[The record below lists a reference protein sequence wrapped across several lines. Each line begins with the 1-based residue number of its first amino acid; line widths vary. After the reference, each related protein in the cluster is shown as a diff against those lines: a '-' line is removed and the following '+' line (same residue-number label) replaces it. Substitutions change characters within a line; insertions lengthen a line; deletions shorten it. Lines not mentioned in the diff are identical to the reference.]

1 MKKST
6 KWIFGIVAAIIVISI
21 AFTCGNDTDKKQ
33 ETTQHQNES
42 RKIEASSIKLKGTH
56 ASWFKVE
63 DPVQI
68 SLVKTTDKGWEVR
81 AKITF
86 IKTKEIDTKK
96 YQAQLQC
103 CQYIDF
109 IDDFDVELISGQYSE
124 EEFNTLHAK
133 AVGESETI
141 TLKPFQWDGMSYE
154 KAKNIYDKL
163 CGVVIN
169 GIEFEKVEE
178 STTTTS
184 TSTSTSI
191 FEDDDLKEVKQ
202 AADDMKEILEAEA
215 ELINALGGLF

>member
-6 KWIFGIVAAIIVISI
+6 KWIIGIVAAIIAISI
-21 AFTCGNDTDKKQ
+21 ISTCGNNTDKKQ

-42 RKIEASSIKLKGTH
+42 RKIDAASLKLKGTH
-56 ASWFKVE
+56 ASWFNVE
-63 DPVQI
+63 DSLQI
-68 SLVKTTDKGWEVR
+68 SLVETTDKGWEVR

-103 CQYIDF
+103 CQDIDF
-109 IDDFDVELISGQYSE
+109 TDDFDVELISGQYSY

-133 AVGESETI
+133 SVGESETI
-141 TLKPFQWDGMSYE
+141 TLKPFQWEGMSYE

-169 GIEFEKVEE
+169 GIEFEKAEE
-178 STTTTS
+178 STS
-184 TSTSTSI
+184 STSTSI
-191 FEDDDLKEVKQ
+191 FEDEELEEVKK

-215 ELINALGGLF
+215 ELINALSGVL

>member
-6 KWIFGIVAAIIVISI
+6 KWILGIVAAIIVISI
-21 AFTCGNDTDKKQ
+21 ASTCGNDTDKKQ
-33 ETTQHQNES
+33 ENTQHQNES

-103 CQYIDF
+103 CQNIDF
-109 IDDFDVELISGQYSE
+109 IDDFDVELITGQYSY

-133 AVGESETI
+133 QVGESETI
-141 TLKPFQWDGMSYE
+141 TLKPFQWEGMSYE
-154 KAKNIYDKL
+154 NAKNIYDKL

-169 GIEFEKVEE
+169 GIEFETVEE
-178 STTTTS
+178 STTP
-184 TSTSTSI
+184 TSTSI
-191 FEDDDLKEVKQ
+191 FEDEDLKEVKK

-215 ELINALGGLF
+215 ELINALGGLL

>member
-6 KWIFGIVAAIIVISI
+6 KWIIGIVAAIIAISI
-21 AFTCGNDTDKKQ
+21 ISTCGNNTDKKQ

-42 RKIEASSIKLKGTH
+42 RKIDAAFLKLKGTH
-56 ASWFKVE
+56 ASWFNVE
-63 DPVQI
+63 DSLQI
-68 SLVKTTDKGWEVR
+68 SLVETTDKGWEVR

-103 CQYIDF
+103 CQDIDF
-109 IDDFDVELISGQYSE
+109 TDDFDVELISGQYSY

-133 AVGESETI
+133 SVGESETI
-141 TLKPFQWDGMSYE
+141 TLKPFQWEGMSYE

-169 GIEFEKVEE
+169 GIEFEKAEE
-178 STTTTS
+178 STS
-184 TSTSTSI
+184 STSTSI
-191 FEDDDLKEVKQ
+191 FEDEELEEVKK

-215 ELINALGGLF
+215 ELINALGGVL

>member
-6 KWIFGIVAAIIVISI
+6 KWIIGIVAAIIAISI
-21 AFTCGNDTDKKQ
+21 ISTCGNNTDKKQ

-42 RKIEASSIKLKGTH
+42 RKIDAASLKLKGTH
-56 ASWFKVE
+56 ASWFNVE
-63 DPVQI
+63 DSLQI
-68 SLVKTTDKGWEVR
+68 SLVETTDKGWEVR

-103 CQYIDF
+103 CQDIDF
-109 IDDFDVELISGQYSE
+109 TDDFDVELISGQYSY

-133 AVGESETI
+133 SVGESETI
-141 TLKPFQWDGMSYE
+141 TLKPFQWEGMSYE

-169 GIEFEKVEE
+169 GIEFEKAEE
-178 STTTTS
+178 STS
-184 TSTSTSI
+184 STSTSI
-191 FEDDDLKEVKQ
+191 FEDEELEEVKK

-215 ELINALGGLF
+215 ELINALGGLL

>member
-6 KWIFGIVAAIIVISI
+6 KWIIGIVAAIIAISI
-21 AFTCGNDTDKKQ
+21 ISTCGNNTDKKQ

-42 RKIEASSIKLKGTH
+42 RKIDAASLKLKGTH
-56 ASWFKVE
+56 ASWFNVE
-63 DPVQI
+63 DSLQI
-68 SLVKTTDKGWEVR
+68 SLVETTDKGWEVR

-103 CQYIDF
+103 CQDIYF
-109 IDDFDVELISGQYSE
+109 TDDFDVELISGQYSY

-133 AVGESETI
+133 SVGESETI
-141 TLKPFQWDGMSYE
+141 TLKPFQWEGMSYE

-169 GIEFEKVEE
+169 GIEFEKAEE
-178 STTTTS
+178 STSS
-184 TSTSTSI
+184 TPTSI
-191 FEDDDLKEVKQ
+191 FEDEELEEVKK

-215 ELINALGGLF
+215 ELINALGGVL

>member
-6 KWIFGIVAAIIVISI
+6 KWIIGIVAAIIAISI
-21 AFTCGNDTDKKQ
+21 ISTCGNNTDKKQ

-42 RKIEASSIKLKGTH
+42 RKIDAASLKLKGTH
-56 ASWFKVE
+56 ASWFNVE
-63 DPVQI
+63 DSLQI
-68 SLVKTTDKGWEVR
+68 SLVETTDKGWEVR

-103 CQYIDF
+103 CQDIYF
-109 IDDFDVELISGQYSE
+109 TDDFDVELISGQYSY

-133 AVGESETI
+133 SVGESETI
-141 TLKPFQWDGMSYE
+141 TLKPFQWEGMSYE

-169 GIEFEKVEE
+169 GIEFEKAEE
-178 STTTTS
+178 STS
-184 TSTSTSI
+184 STSTSI
-191 FEDDDLKEVKQ
+191 FEDEELEEVKK
-202 AADDMKEILEAEA
+202 ADDDMKKILEAEA
-215 ELINALGGLF
+215 ELINALGGVL

>member
-6 KWIFGIVAAIIVISI
+6 KWIIGIVAAIIAISI
-21 AFTCGNDTDKKQ
+21 ISTCGNNTDKKQ

-42 RKIEASSIKLKGTH
+42 RKIDAASLKLKGTH
-56 ASWFKVE
+56 ASWFNVE
-63 DPVQI
+63 DSLQI
-68 SLVKTTDKGWEVR
+68 SLVETTDKGWEVR

-103 CQYIDF
+103 CQDIDF
-109 IDDFDVELISGQYSE
+109 TDDFDVELISGQYSY

-133 AVGESETI
+133 SVGESETI
-141 TLKPFQWDGMSYE
+141 TLKPFQWEGMSYE

-169 GIEFEKVEE
+169 GIEFEKAEE
-178 STTTTS
+178 STS
-184 TSTSTSI
+184 STSTSI
-191 FEDDDLKEVKQ
+191 FEDEELEEVKK

-215 ELINALGGLF
+215 ELINALGGVL

>member
-6 KWIFGIVAAIIVISI
+6 KWIIGIVAAIIAISI
-21 AFTCGNDTDKKQ
+21 ISTCGNNTDKKQ

-42 RKIEASSIKLKGTH
+42 RKIDAASLKLKGTH
-56 ASWFKVE
+56 ASWFNVE
-63 DPVQI
+63 DSLQI
-68 SLVKTTDKGWEVR
+68 SLVETTDKGWEVR

-103 CQYIDF
+103 CQDIDF
-109 IDDFDVELISGQYSE
+109 TDDFDVELISGQYSY

-133 AVGESETI
+133 SVGESETI
-141 TLKPFQWDGMSYE
+141 TLKPFQWEGMSYE

-169 GIEFEKVEE
+169 GIEFEKAEE
-178 STTTTS
+178 SAS
-184 TSTSTSI
+184 STSTSI
-191 FEDDDLKEVKQ
+191 FEDEELEEVKK

-215 ELINALGGLF
+215 ELINALGGVL

>member
-21 AFTCGNDTDKKQ
+21 ASTCGNDTDKKQ
-33 ETTQHQNES
+33 ENTQHQNES

-81 AKITF
+81 AKILF
-86 IKTKEIDTKK
+86 IKTKEIDTKT

-215 ELINALGGLF
+215 ELINALGGLL

>member
-21 AFTCGNDTDKKQ
+21 ASTCGNDTDKKQ

-42 RKIEASSIKLKGTH
+42 RKIEASSIKLKGPH

>member
-6 KWIFGIVAAIIVISI
+6 KWIIGIVAAIIAISI
-21 AFTCGNDTDKKQ
+21 ISTCGNNTDKKQ
-33 ETTQHQNES
+33 ETTQHQNAS
-42 RKIEASSIKLKGTH
+42 RKIDAASLKLKGTH
-56 ASWFKVE
+56 ASWFNVE
-63 DPVQI
+63 DSLQI
-68 SLVKTTDKGWEVR
+68 SLVETTDKGWEVR

-103 CQYIDF
+103 CQDIYF
-109 IDDFDVELISGQYSE
+109 TDDFDVELISGQYSY

-133 AVGESETI
+133 SVGESETI
-141 TLKPFQWDGMSYE
+141 TLKPFQWEGMSYE

-169 GIEFEKVEE
+169 GIEFEKAEE
-178 STTTTS
+178 STS
-184 TSTSTSI
+184 STSTSI
-191 FEDDDLKEVKQ
+191 FEDEELEEVKK

-215 ELINALGGLF
+215 ELINALGGVL